1 MSNYLYR
8 VQETTYI
15 KQRMPNIQLLDGKKI
30 AFEKSIDGFELV
42 KKISKSLEKDAL
54 IMSVD
59 GELKDLSY
67 EIKKDSKIKIITNK
81 DKEGLEVLRHDA
93 AHILAMAVQE
103 LYPGTQVTIGPVI
116 ENGFYYD
123 FARKESF
130 TDTDLLKIE
139 KKMGEIVDRNDKTS
153 RHVWKR
159 EDAIKHFKKIG
170 EKYKAE
176 IIESIPASEEVSVYS
191 HGNWSDLCRGPHLSS
206 TGKIGKAFKLTK
218 VSGAYW
224 RGDSKNATLQ
234 RIYGTCWASR
244 QELEEHL
251 HRLEEAEK
259 RDHRRLGK
267 EMDLFH
273 FREES
278 PGAVFWHEKG
288 WTLFQR
294 LIEYMRMKQRLAGYK
309 EINTPE
315 ILDRSLWEKSGHWE
329 KFGEHMY
336 TSETP
341 DEKIFAIKP
350 MNCPGCV
357 QVFNQG
363 LKSYRDLPLKLSEFG
378 KVHRYEPSGALHGL
392 LRVRAFTQ
400 DDAHIFCTE
409 DQITAESLTVTNLI
423 LKIYKDLGFE
433 SVILKYSDRPEK
445 RVGDDSVWDKSE
457 AALLSAIKQSN
468 LEYTI
473 NKGEGAFY
481 GPKIEFVLRDAI
493 GRDWQCGTLQ
503 VDLNLPGRLGASYVD
518 KDGKKKVPVMLHRA
532 LFGSLERF
540 IGIIIENYAG
550 KLPFWLAPTQAV
562 VLPIAE
568 ENNDYVKK
576 LFEDLFKEGIK
587 CEVDLRNQKINYKIR
602 EHSLAKIPMILVCGK
617 KEVAENTV
625 TVRRLGSEKQETFKR
640 EDLIKNILAANKLPL
655 N

>member
-1 MSNYLYR
+1 MR
-8 VQETTYI
+8 
-15 KQRMPNIQLLDGKKI
+15 KIQLLDGKKSL
-30 AFEKSIDGFELV
+30 FGKSIDFFKII
-42 KKISKSLEKDAL
+42 KKISKSLEKSAL
-54 IMSVD
+54 IMEVD
-59 GELKDLSY
+59 GKLRDLSFQ
-67 EIKKDSKIKIITNK
+67 IQKDSKVKIVTSK
-81 DKEGLEVLRHDA
+81 DKDGLDVIRHDA
-93 AHILAMAVQE
+93 AHIMAMSVQE
-103 LYPGTQVTIGPVI
+103 LFPGTQVTIGPVI
-116 ENGFYYD
+116 ENGFFYD
-123 FARKESF
+123 FARKDPF
-130 TDTDLLKIE
+130 TSEDLKKIE
-139 KKMGEIVDRNDKTS
+139 KKMSEIVDRDVKT
-153 RHVWKR
+153 KR
-159 EDAIKHFKKIG
+159 EVWSREKAITHFEKIG

-176 IIESIPASEEVSVYS
+176 IIESIPEEEELSVYH
-191 HGNWSDLCRGPHLSS
+191 HGDTWHDLCRGPHLTSS
-206 TGKIGKAFKLTK
+206 GKIGKAFKLTK

-224 RGDSKNATLQ
+224 RGDSNKEMLQ
-234 RIYGTCWASR
+234 RIYGTCWSNKKD
-244 QELEEHL
+244 LEDYL

-259 RDHRRLGK
+259 RDHRKLGK

-278 PGAVFWHEKG
+278 PGAVFWHDKG
-288 WTLFQR
+288 WLLFQR
-294 LIEYMRMKQRLAGYK
+294 LIEYMRLKQRLAGYK

-315 ILDRSLWEKSGHWE
+315 LLDRSLWEKSGHWE
-329 KFGEHMY
+329 KFGEHMF

-357 QVFNQG
+357 QIFNQG

-409 DQITAESLTVTNLI
+409 DQITQESLTVTNLI
-423 LKIYKDLGFE
+423 LEIYKALGFE
-433 SVILKYSDRPEK
+433 KVILKYSDRPDN
-445 RVGDDSVWDKSE
+445 RVGDDNVWDKSE
-457 AALLSAIKQSN
+457 AALLSAIKQSK
-468 LEYTI
+468 LQYTV

-503 VDLNLPGRLGASYVD
+503 IDLNLPGRLGASYVD
-518 KDGKKKVPVMLHRA
+518 KNGERKVPVMLHRA

-540 IGIIIENYAG
+540 IGILIENYAG
-550 KLPFWLAPTQAV
+550 KLPFWLSPTQV
-562 VLPIAE
+562 VIIPIAE
-568 ENNDYVKK
+568 ENNNYVKK

-602 EHSLAKIPMILVCGK
+602 EHSLAKVPMILVCGK
-617 KEVAENTV
+617 KEVAEKTV
-625 TVRRLGSEKQETFKR
+625 TLRKLGSDKQEIFKR
-640 EDLIKNILAANKLPL
+640 EDLIKNIIQANKLPL

>member
-1 MSNYLYR
+1 M
-8 VQETTYI
+8 E
-15 KQRMPNIQLLDGKKI
+15 
-30 AFEKSIDGFELV
+30 
-42 KKISKSLEKDAL
+42 
-54 IMSVD
+54 VD
-59 GELKDLSY
+59 GILKDLSH
-67 EIKKDSKIKIITNK
+67 EITKDSKVRIITSK
-81 DKEGLEVLRHDA
+81 DKEGLEVIRHDA
-93 AHILAMAVQE
+93 AHIMAMAVQE

-123 FARKESF
+123 FARKEPF
-130 TDTDLLKIE
+130 TSEDLKKIE
-139 KKMGEIVDRNDKTS
+139 KKMTEIIDKDVKTK
-153 RHVWKR
+153 REVWKR
-159 EDAIKHFKKIG
+159 ADAIAHFKKIG

-176 IIESIPASEEVSVYS
+176 IIESIPKNEELSIYH
-191 HGNWSDLCRGPHLSS
+191 HGETWHDLCRGPHLASS
-206 TGKIGKAFKLTK
+206 SKIGKAFKLTK

-224 RGDSKNATLQ
+224 RGNSNNEMLQ
-234 RIYGTCWASR
+234 RIYGTCWSTKN
-244 QELEEHL
+244 ELDDYL

-259 RDHRRLGK
+259 RDHRKLGK

-278 PGAVFWHEKG
+278 PGSVFWHEKG
-288 WTLFQR
+288 WMLFQR
-294 LIEYMRMKQRLAGYK
+294 LVEYMRMKQRLAGYK

-315 ILDRSLWEKSGHWE
+315 LLDKTLWEKSGHWE
-329 KFGEHMY
+329 KFGEHMF
-336 TSETP
+336 TSDTP
-341 DEKIFAIKP
+341 DEKTFAVKP

-409 DQITAESLTVTNLI
+409 DQITEESLSVTNLI
-423 LKIYKDLGFE
+423 LQIYKDLGFKD
-433 SVILKYSDRPEK
+433 VILKYSDRPEK
-445 RVGDDSVWDKSE
+445 RVGSDDIWDKSE
-457 AALLSAIKQSN
+457 AALLLAIKKSK

-481 GPKIEFVLRDAI
+481 GPKIEFVLTDAI

-503 VDLNLPGRLGASYVD
+503 VDLNLPGRLGASYVA
-518 KDGKKKVPVMLHRA
+518 KDGTKKIPVMLHRA

-540 IGIIIENYAG
+540 IGILIENYAG
-550 KLPFWLAPTQAV
+550 KLPFWLSPAQAV
-562 VLPIAE
+562 VCSITE
-568 ENNDYVKK
+568 ENNNYVKK

-587 CEVDLRNQKINYKIR
+587 CEMDLRNEKINYKVR
-602 EHSLAKIPMILVCGK
+602 EHSLAKIPYIIVCGK

-625 TVRRLGSEKQETFKR
+625 TVRKLGSDKQETIKKQ
-640 EDLIKNILAANKLPL
+640 DLIKNMLELNKLPL